1 MEQIWRRLITVAAT
15 ALLLSLVCVGYVKA
29 DTSVSLTSPVHAAV
43 SESYTVNFT
52 YTPIAVNATLTN
64 AVLYVGGVAVDETSE
79 VSNSTGNY
87 FFYTFTEAGAY
98 NWSVVVTSEDGN
110 FTPAYDFTVLVVDRG
125 ELSTYDVAA
134 LALLIVGASFA
145 LPVALFQQRK
155 N

>member
-79 VSNSTGNY
+79 VSNNTGNY

-110 FTPAYDFTVLVVDRG
+110 FTPAYDFTVLVVDG

-134 LALLIVGASFA
+134 LALLIVGVSFA

-155 N
+155 D